1 MNRKVYPPLSFLTS
15 YRIIF
20 HLKCVLSS
28 WCSLASQREYVEEP
42 PTAELQTKG
51 KTPADVLKQLGMK
64 L

>member
-1 MNRKVYPPLSFLTS
+1 M
-15 YRIIF
+15 
-20 HLKCVLSS
+20 VLIGIP
-28 WCSLASQREYVEEP
+28 AGAGEP